1 MRYRKYLDVLEPE
14 LQADQSLKILDIG
27 CALCDFTARA
37 WGLNKNNQ
45 FSCVDISENA
55 IAWGSNN
62 YPQFTFKVGTL
73 PIIPFNEEF
82 DMIFC
87 LQVLC
92 YLDANGRKEAIENM
106 RNLLGPSG
114 KVVFSGMIGD
124 KDYHT
129 EEEVVE
135 LFEQDF
141 DMRHVSFNFWKLHQ
155 RVIEYPLSKVHS
167 FICRLLELLGM
178 SDGEFQDRILVSTTG
193 GATFKILK
201 VLRLASPVTIWMVR
215 ILDKPIRLFR
225 GSRLLAVL
233 FSKIQKILNG
243 SRNPDEILVIVAK
256 K

>member
-1 MRYRKYLDVLEPE
+1 MTDYKGWTTKDWDNDWFPAEQLDTEGDTRGMRWRGMEKMRYRKYLDVLEPE
-14 LQADQSLKILDIG
+14 LLADQSLKILDIG
-27 CALCDFTARA
+27 CALCDFTVRA

-141 DMRHVSFNFWKLHQ
+141 DMRHVSFNFWKLHVVG
-155 RVIEYPLSKVHS
+155 R
-167 FICRLLELLGM
+167 
-178 SDGEFQDRILVSTTG
+178 
-193 GATFKILK
+193 
-201 VLRLASPVTIWMVR
+201 
-215 ILDKPIRLFR
+215 
-225 GSRLLAVL
+225 
-233 FSKIQKILNG
+233 
-243 SRNPDEILVIVAK
+243 
-256 K
+256 